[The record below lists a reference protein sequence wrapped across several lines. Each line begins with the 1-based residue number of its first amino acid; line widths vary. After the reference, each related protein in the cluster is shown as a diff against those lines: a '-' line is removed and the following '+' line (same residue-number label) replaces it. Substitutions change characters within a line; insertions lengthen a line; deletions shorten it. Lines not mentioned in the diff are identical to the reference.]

1 MVRKVY
7 LDHSATTPVHPRVAA
22 VVNRYMLADFG
33 NASSIHDFGRAAE
46 RALKWS
52 RERVAELV
60 GASEPGEIVFTSGG
74 TEANNLAI
82 KGAAAAHRERG
93 DHIITSAVEHHAV
106 LHTCEALEKDGF
118 RVTRVGV
125 DEFGRVDPDE
135 VRDAIN
141 DDTILVTIM
150 LANNEMGTL
159 QPVAEIAKA
168 ARERDVLVHTD
179 AVQAVPQMPVDVGE
193 LGVDMLSLSGHKMY
207 GPKGVGALYVRKG
220 TRIRPQEHGG
230 HHERGRRAGTEN
242 IPGIAGLGEAA
253 ALTME
258 DLPQREKHL
267 SRLQKRLIDGLVQL
281 DGVHLNGHRTER
293 LPNNVS
299 VSISAIEGESILLS
313 LNAKGIAASS
323 GSACTSGALEPSHV
337 LLAMGMS
344 HEMAHGSVRMTLG
357 RDNSQE
363 DVDYVLETVPPIID
377 RLREM
382 SPFDVQ

>member
-82 KGAAAAHRERG
+82 KGAAAAHRVRG